1 MTSWGLIILTL
12 LMLIAGVLLRK
23 KGLSLVIAFAA
34 GWISLA

>member
-23 KGLSLVIAFAA
+23 KGLILVIAFAA
-34 GWISLA
+34 DWISLA